1 VSQAKSILSS
11 ARPGAGTDGKTTNNF
26 GGWIKMDKSQYF
38 PTKRSLENSSN
49 DTSTTIVNTYKKKKL
64 HRQSNEDNI
73 TPLCAICLDACLN
86 QCSPNSCKHTFC
98 FPCISEWGQVSPVC
112 PLCKVEFQTVVS
124 VRGDILGLFE
134 KKRSED
140 MNFLDEEERN
150 NSTIDAN
157 EEELFQDRSHGYRLD
172 GFVVEDD
179 FVEYADY

>member
-1 VSQAKSILSS
+1 
-11 ARPGAGTDGKTTNNF
+11 
-26 GGWIKMDKSQYF
+26 
-38 PTKRSLENSSN
+38 
-49 DTSTTIVNTYKKKKL
+49 
-64 HRQSNEDNI
+64 
-73 TPLCAICLDACLN
+73 
-86 QCSPNSCKHTFC
+86 
-98 FPCISEWGQVSPVC
+98 
-112 PLCKVEFQTVVS
+112 VS